1 MILPQKDLF
10 RPYPLKRCDLV
21 RLKAVGIGFHIPFR
35 CSSEPKSFHVK
46 PNPPCEWLFHNASR
60 SVVIYA
66 FMAGR
71 DWVSHVVFV
80 VLTIQNHSM

>member
-1 MILPQKDLF
+1 MRKNIINAISRSGGNLPVT
-10 RPYPLKRCDLV
+10 CDHWKTPSPDEGDGV
-21 RLKAVGIGFHIPFR
+21 FCR
-35 CSSEPKSFHVK
+35 EPV
-46 PNPPCEWLFHNASR
+46 